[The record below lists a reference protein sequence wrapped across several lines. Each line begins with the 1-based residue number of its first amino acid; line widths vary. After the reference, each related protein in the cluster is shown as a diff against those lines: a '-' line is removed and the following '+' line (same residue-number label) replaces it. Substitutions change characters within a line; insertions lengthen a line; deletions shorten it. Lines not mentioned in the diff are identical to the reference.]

1 MKPKKIINIVFYK
14 YFDSEGEKKSACIFY
29 RDGSSSLVS
38 YEEGLDACE
47 IIVRERNITSVNAF
61 KEMINREIV
70 HVVSREDFLQNFDNY
85 VSHDPLDYDSLDNAI
100 EESMQSVVASLVED
114 EDDLSEENDLD
125 GDKIVKDDSIEEELD
140 EEEAL
145 ESLNHVEDT
154 DADEKEALESLNHV
168 EDTDA
173 DREEKDNDDA
183 SEIDTNDETLEN
195 NAVGFKS
202 YTNSDDKKEESHGIF
217 GFFKKQINKIKE
229 SKVARRITAF
239 VVALAVGLGAYSC
252 SSRKTAVGQMFNS
265 NLGNHTR
272 VVDDPELNN
281 NTAEDVLFDGA
292 VVYDDNSYYDN
303 YSYNQL
309 LEVTN
314 SNVQK
319 KAMTRAHDT
328 LEKFNGTFASA
339 YVEPGKDVR
348 PALSFEEVMALQ
360 VAYNNYSK
368 DDIKAIF
375 NGSDFEASK
384 YSRAYRDASL
394 QLMGA
399 YAIETSA
406 NPVDMSGLIDSE
418 EGRAFYQR
426 YHEMFLAAKEATGDE
441 KIALVN
447 KFYQAVLTD
456 FPVTDDVRTEGI
468 AHADTYAEIMEKD
481 GAIAVTP
488 MIAAAEMMWQNLD
501 IDYTLTDS
509 QIDFL
514 NDIGLCNQVDK
525 KFERIETI
533 TLGMCHEDET
543 NPTYEQYRNAIIKE
557 MKEKNIYVIDDA
569 HRELTKLDAFQNAVN
584 WHFQADGEWVYSG
597 GFYETTETYTETNTW
612 SESETTY
619 REVETRT
626 EKKIPLEEK
635 RKIDAEIENENDK
648 ARQEGEKEAEE
659 NRQRMQAEEDKKAE
673 ELRSEIEAD
682 EKDLQDK
689 IDDAN
694 DQIDKNHDNDS
705 SNDRP
710 VNERD
715 LEHGVDF
722 DDNHSDENGNLD
734 DSVENI
740 TTDPTGD
747 KTNDPLP
754 DPEVTGAEF
763 DAEADIP
770 VETTVQEPV
779 EEPTFVEV
787 ESEPVVE
794 EPTYEEYTPI
804 VYEEVVSEDGSGYYE
819 EVVNNYVE
827 SLADE
832 SEVEVEEAY
841 EYHR

>member
-1 MKPKKIINIVFYK
+1 MKSKKIINIVFYK
-14 YFDSEGEKKSACIFY
+14 DFGDEENPKEACIFY
-29 RDGSSSLVS
+29 RDGTSSIVS
-38 YEEGLDACE
+38 YEEGIDACE
-47 IIVRERNITSVNAF
+47 VIVKERNITSVDVF
-61 KEMINREIV
+61 KNMINREII
-70 HVVSREDFLQNFDNY
+70 HVVSSEEFKQNFDNY
-85 VSHDPLDYDSLDNAI
+85 VSHEPLESDILNDAI
-100 EESMQSVVASLVED
+100 EESFQLAGASKD
-114 EDDLSEENDLD
+114 EDDLVDDKDLD
-125 GDKIVKDDSIEEELD
+125 EDKIVEDDSIEEELD
-140 EEEAL
+140 E
-145 ESLNHVEDT
+145 
-154 DADEKEALESLNHV
+154 KEALESLSHV

-183 SEIDTNDETLEN
+183 SEIDTNDETLDN
-195 NAVGFKS
+195 NAIGFKP
-202 YTNSDDKKEESHGIF
+202 YVNSNVEKKEESHGIV

-239 VVALAVGLGAYSC
+239 TAFAVALAVGLGAYSC
-252 SSRKTAVGQMFNS
+252 SSRKTAIGQMFNS
-265 NLGNHTR
+265 NLSNHTR
-272 VVDDPELNN
+272 VLDDPELNN
-281 NTAEDVLFDGA
+281 NTAEDTLSDVT

-360 VAYNNYSK
+360 IAYNNYSK
-368 DDIKAIF
+368 DDIMAIF
-375 NGSDFEASK
+375 NGADFEASR

-399 YAIETSA
+399 YVIETRD

-418 EGRAFYQR
+418 EGREFYQR

-447 KFYQAVLTD
+447 QFYQAVLTD

-468 AHADTYAEIMEKD
+468 AHADTYSAIMEKD

-509 QIDFL
+509 QVDFL

-612 SESETTY
+612 SESDTTY
-619 REVETRT
+619 RVVETRT
-626 EKKIPLEEK
+626 EKEIPADEK
-635 RKIDAEIENENDK
+635 AKIDAEIEKENEQ
-648 ARQEGEKEAEE
+648 ARREGEAEAEE

-673 ELRSEIEAD
+673 ELHSEIEAD

-689 IDDAN
+689 IEDAN
-694 DQIDKNHDNDS
+694 DQIDKNHDNDP
-705 SNDRP
+705 SNDKP
-710 VNERD
+710 VNESD

-722 DDNHSDENGNLD
+722 DDNHSDEHGNLD

-747 KTNDPLP
+747 KTNEPLP

-770 VETTVQEPV
+770 VEPTVQEPV

-794 EPTYEEYTPI
+794 EVEPVVEEPEPVVEESTYEEYTPI
-804 VYEEVVSEDGSGYYE
+804 VYEEVVYEDGSGYYE